1 MSLPSALFAGVV
13 IALVFSGWIYGVHIL
28 WPGEIAWLL
37 HGDPAQH
44 LLGATQFLAQPWH
57 WPPGAIPLQPGQSTS
72 IVFVDAVP
80 LLALVAKAIQWPAGW
95 QYFGIWVWF
104 SHAAIVVIALL
115 LLNRLG
121 LAPMTAFIGACF
133 FLLSPTLL
141 LRAYGHEALMA
152 HWLILWS
159 MLIALSYRSVW
170 SIVVL
175 VVVSL
180 LTHPYLGAMALAFG
194 ILILMSAKTVSV
206 NMTVRLQHLA
216 LVLFVSISAM
226 WAAGYFQG
234 SSERSAD
241 GYGFFSANLLTWFD
255 PMDWL
260 GFLASHGR
268 SIENAAQWSRWIVG
282 PGQATA
288 GQYEGFA
295 YLGAGALLLFGAV
308 LGLSVV
314 RYRAEPLVSELKAL
328 FSPLLPW
335 LLMAAAMA
343 IFAASSTV
351 TFGPRV
357 VAQIAMPQVF
367 SEVAGI
373 FRASGRFIWPL
384 TYFVLVFVI
393 VVAGRQRHGSII
405 LAAALIIQGIDLGP
419 KLYELKVRFNQG
431 SPIVARPATAE
442 DWSELFRACPRLVI
456 IGDLSQSQ
464 QWAGVAIQA
473 AALGVTIDG
482 AAVARP
488 QKSEVESR
496 ERRLMQVIKAGE
508 WQMDTV
514 YLLVSGG
521 TELGRA
527 VETWARS
534 PQRFGSPVMRDQIID
549 GYHVV
554 HSQSC
559 K

>member
-1 MSLPSALFAGVV
+1 MSLPSALFAGVT
-13 IALVFSGWIYGVHIL
+13 IALVFSGWVYGVHIL
-28 WPGEIAWLL
+28 WPDEIAWLL

-44 LLGATQFLAQPWH
+44 LLGATQFLAQPWQ
-57 WPPGAIPLQPGQSTS
+57 WPPGAIPLQPGQGTS

-80 LLALVAKAIQWPAGW
+80 LIAFVAKAIQWPAAW
-95 QYFGIWVWF
+95 QYFGIWIWF
-104 SHAAIVVIALL
+104 SHTAIVVIALL

-121 LAPMTAFIGACF
+121 LGPINALIGACF
-133 FLLSPTLL
+133 FLFAPTLL

-159 MLIALSYRSVW
+159 MLIALSHYNLWRLLFF
-170 SIVVL
+170 VVI
-175 VVVSL
+175 SL

-194 ILILMSAKTVSV
+194 ILILMSTKTVSV

-216 LVLFVSISAM
+216 LVLFVSTSVM

-234 SSERSAD
+234 SSERSAG

-255 PMDWL
+255 PMEWL

-268 SIENAAQWSRWIVG
+268 PIENAAQWSRWIVG

-295 YLGAGALLLFGAV
+295 YLGAGGLLLLGTV
-308 LGLSVV
+308 LGLGAL
-314 RYRAEPLVSELKAL
+314 RYRAEPIMFELRAL
-328 FSPLLPW
+328 FSPLVPW

-343 IFAASSTV
+343 IFAVSSKV
-351 TFGPRV
+351 TFGPHV
-357 VAQIAMPQVF
+357 VAQIAMPQIF

-384 TYFVLVFVI
+384 TYFVLIFVV
-393 VVAGRQRHGSII
+393 VVAGRQRHGSLI
-405 LAAALIIQGIDLGP
+405 LAAALIVQGIDLGP
-419 KLYELKVRFNQG
+419 KLYELKVRFGQAL
-431 SPIVARPATAE
+431 PAVARPATAE
-442 DWSELFRACPRLVI
+442 DWSELLRACPRLVI
-456 IGDLSQSQ
+456 MGDLSQPQ
-464 QWAGVAIQA
+464 QWAGVAIKA
-473 AALGVTIDG
+473 AAIGVTIDG
-482 AAVARP
+482 TAVARP
-488 QKSEVESR
+488 REAEAELR
-496 ERRLMQVIKAGE
+496 ERRLMQLIKAGE

-514 YLLVSGG
+514 YLLVSGS
-521 TELGRA
+521 TELGQA
-527 VETWARS
+527 VETWVRS
-534 PQRFGSPVMRDQIID
+534 PQWFNGSTMRYQIID
-549 GYHVV
+549 GYHVA